1 MCTVNKVSFVSF
13 LSNFSTV
20 FHLFCFYT
28 FYCLFGVSGVNSSL
42 CGVGSILTPVSWGV
56 SEICSF
62 FRGTTALVSCVINC
76 ARWWSTGPVR
86 ILATWRTCSFS
97 GLAFL
102 LEANPLFLWLCWS
115 FTGSGTVSLDTRV
128 ASTGGGWH
136 QNLIRMMSQ
145 LFDWCWILTVIIYV
159 NNFIFWYPLGSQRGL

>member
-1 MCTVNKVSFVSF
+1 MVACLTILFYVCSASTGSSASDWSLVTGFNAEVLVTCTVACVESGV
-13 LSNFSTV
+13 
-20 FHLFCFYT
+20 
-28 FYCLFGVSGVNSSL
+28 YCIFGASGVNSSL

-76 ARWWSTGPVR
+76 ARWWSTGPVC

-128 ASTGGGWH
+128 VSTGGG
-136 QNLIRMMSQ
+136 IR
-145 LFDWCWILTVIIYV
+145 IL
-159 NNFIFWYPLGSQRGL
+159 SA

>member
-1 MCTVNKVSFVSF
+1 MLKVCTVNKVSFVSF

-42 CGVGSILTPVSWGV
+42 CEVGSILTPVSWGV

-76 ARWWSTGPVR
+76 ARWRSTGPVR

-102 LEANPLFLWLCWS
+102 LEATLFCSGCAGHLRAVALFL
-115 FTGSGTVSLDTRV
+115 GTL
-128 ASTGGGWH
+128 G
-136 QNLIRMMSQ
+136 
-145 LFDWCWILTVIIYV
+145 
-159 NNFIFWYPLGSQRGL
+159 WYPLGVASESYPHDESIVGLALDPHCHYLCR